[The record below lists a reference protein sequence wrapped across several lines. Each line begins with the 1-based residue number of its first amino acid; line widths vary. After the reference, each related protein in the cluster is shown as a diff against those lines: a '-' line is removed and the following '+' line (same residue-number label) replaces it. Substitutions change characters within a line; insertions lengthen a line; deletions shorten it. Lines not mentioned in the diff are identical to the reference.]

1 MQFSNELWWLSEK
14 ENPIK
19 WRVYN
24 NVSTK
29 ENFPE
34 DPLSLFKNQTL
45 PPIKK
50 ASHLKNSNTRFKKGV
65 KNRKTMSSISKQNQA
80 ESRQSQPAAVLVEK
94 TDNLAEKVSEYIN

>member
-24 NVSTK
+24 NVSIK

-65 KNRKTMSSISKQNQA
+65 KNRKTTSSISKQNQA
-80 ESRQSQPAAVLVEK
+80 ESRQSQPAAELVEK